1 MGFDVIR
8 ALGFQ
13 SGFTHMEWYR
23 KHDGEV
29 VFGEIG
35 ARPPG
40 AHQVDQ
46 MNYASDFDVYRE
58 WARAVTTGRFEAQIE
73 RKYNVATIY
82 KRAQGQ
88 GRIQSIDGL
97 DEIVRRYGDAIVW
110 NALLPLGAPRRNWK
124 QTLVSDG
131 FLTLRHPDLQA
142 TLAMADHVGHR
153 LRLYAG

>member
-1 MGFDVIR
+1 
-8 ALGFQ
+8 
-13 SGFTHMEWYR
+13 MEWYR

-40 AHQVDQ
+40 AHHVDQ
-46 MNYASDFDVYRE
+46 MNYACDFDVYRE
-58 WARAVTTGRFEAQIE
+58 WARAVTAGRFDAAIE
-73 RKYNVATIY
+73 RKYNVATVY

-88 GRIQSIDGL
+88 GRIQSVDGL
-97 DEIVRRYGDAIVW
+97 DDLYRRYGDAIVW
-110 NALLPLGAPRRNWK
+110 NTLLPLGAQRRNWK

-131 FLTLRHPDLQA
+131 FLMMRHPDLQT
-142 TLAMADHVGHR
+142 TLQMADDVGYR